1 MVIGLAALGTGM
13 VFSAR
18 AAQQPFGGAFVH
30 PESLVPYTDGLYLR
44 AASLV
49 ETMPGEYP
57 SVAVAARAEPIEYR
71 VRPGETLS
79 HIAQR
84 FGLRTESL
92 VWANGLSNVDILRID
107 QRLLIPPADGV
118 LHTVARGDTLS
129 GIAARYN
136 ADVEAI
142 LEYVPELRAN
152 PNALVVGQAIMVP
165 GGRIEAPRRLVA
177 DRSLQ
182 RPAEAGAA
190 APGASRPAS
199 SGYAWPSYGP
209 IFTYFSQWHRGID
222 ISPPYGTPVYA
233 SADGV
238 VVGTIVE
245 SWGLGW
251 HVIVDHGDGYTT
263 TYAHLSSFAVGVGE
277 RVGQGQMVGRVG
289 ATGQSTGPHVHF
301 EVRRNGVPLNPLN
314 FLP

>member
-13 VFSAR
+13 VLSAR
-18 AAQQPFGGAFVH
+18 AAQQPFGG
-30 PESLVPYTDGLYLR
+30 SLIHTQPLAAYTDGLYLR
-44 AASLV
+44 AVPLV
-49 ETMPGEYP
+49 ETLPGEYT
-57 SVAVAARAEPIEYR
+57 SVAARPRLEPVEYR
-71 VRPGETLS
+71 VQPGETLS

-92 VWANGLSNVDILRID
+92 VWANGLSNVDIIKID
-107 QRLLIPPADGV
+107 QRILVPPADGV
-118 LHTVARGDTLS
+118 LHTVAGGDTLS

-136 ADVEAI
+136 ADVDRI
-142 LEYVPELRAN
+142 YEYAPELQAS

-199 SGYAWPSYGP
+199 SGFAWPTFGP
-209 IFTYFSQWHRGID
+209 IFSYFSQWHRGID

-301 EVRRNGVPLNPLN
+301 EVRRNGAPLNPLN

>member
-13 VFSAR
+13 VLSAR
-18 AAQQPFGGAFVH
+18 AAQQPFGG
-30 PESLVPYTDGLYLR
+30 SLIHTQPLAAYTDGLYLR
-44 AASLV
+44 AVPLV
-49 ETMPGEYP
+49 ETLPGEYT
-57 SVAVAARAEPIEYR
+57 SVAARPRLEPVEYR
-71 VRPGETLS
+71 VQPGETLS

-92 VWANGLSNVDILRID
+92 VWANGLSNVDIIKID
-107 QRLLIPPADGV
+107 QRILVPPADGV
-118 LHTVARGDTLS
+118 LHTVAGGDTLS

-136 ADVEAI
+136 ADVDRI
-142 LEYVPELRAN
+142 YEYAPELQAS

-182 RPAEAGAA
+182 RPEAA
-190 APGASRPAS
+190 AVAPSASRPAS
-199 SGYAWPSYGP
+199 SGFAWPTFGP
-209 IFTYFSQWHRGID
+209 IFSYFSQWHRGID

-238 VVGTIVE
+238 VAGTVVE

-289 ATGQSTGPHVHF
+289 VTGQSTGPHVHF
-301 EVRRNGVPLNPLN
+301 EVRRNGAPLNPLN

>member
-1 MVIGLAALGTGM
+1 MVIALAALGTGTLLG
-13 VFSAR
+13 AR
-18 AAQQPFGGAFVH
+18 AAQQPFGGVFVH
-30 PESLVPYTDGLYLR
+30 PRSLLPYTDGLYLR
-44 AASLV
+44 VAPLV
-49 ETMPGEYP
+49 ETVSGEYP
-57 SVAVAARAEPIEYR
+57 AVAVEARREPVDYR
-71 VRPGETLS
+71 VQPGETLS

-92 VWANGLSNVDILRID
+92 VWANGLSNVDILQVD
-107 QRLLIPPADGV
+107 QKLLIPPADGV

-136 ADVEAI
+136 ADVDRV
-142 LEYVPELRAN
+142 LEYSPELSAN
-152 PNALVVGQAIMVP
+152 PNALVVGQAVMVP
-165 GGRIEAPRRLVA
+165 GGRIEAPRRVVA
-177 DRSLQ
+177 ERSLQ
-182 RPAEAGAA
+182 RSAEGPAASS
-190 APGASRPAS
+190 ASRPAS
-199 SGYAWPSYGP
+199 SGFAWPSYGP

-238 VVGTIVE
+238 VVGTAVE

-263 TYAHLSSFAVGVGE
+263 TYAHLSAFAVGVGE

-289 ATGQSTGPHVHF
+289 STGQATGPHVHF
-301 EVRRNGVPLNPLN
+301 EVRRGGVPLNPLN
-314 FLP
+314 LLP

>member
-1 MVIGLAALGTGM
+1 MVIGLAALGTWM
-13 VFSAR
+13 VLGAR
-18 AAQQPFGGAFVH
+18 AAQQPFGGAFAH
-30 PESLVPYTDGLYLR
+30 AESLLPYSDGLFLR
-44 AASLV
+44 VGPLV

-57 SVAVAARAEPIEYR
+57 SAAVAARTEPVEYR
-71 VRPGETLS
+71 VLPGETLS

-92 VWANGLSNVDILRID
+92 VWANGLSSVDILRID
-107 QRLLIPPADGV
+107 QRLLIPPLDGV
-118 LHTVARGDTLS
+118 LHTVASGETLS

-142 LEYVPELRAN
+142 LEYAPELRTN
-152 PNALVVGQAIMVP
+152 PDALVVGQAIMVP
-165 GGRIEAPRRLVA
+165 GGRIEAPRRVVA

-182 RPAEAGAA
+182 RPTESAAA
-190 APGASRPAS
+190 APSVSRPAS
-199 SGYAWPSYGP
+199 SGYAWPTFGP

-263 TYAHLSSFAVGVGE
+263 TYAHLSSFGVAVGE
-277 RVGQGQMVGRVG
+277 RVGQGEMVGRVG
-289 ATGQSTGPHVHF
+289 STGQSTGPHVHF
-301 EVRRNGVPLNPLN
+301 EVRRNGAPLNPLN